1 VEDGADGGTV
11 MKISLLIEGP
21 TEKAFLPHLRRFLET
36 HLHGRMPNIDP
47 LPYHGRIPKGEK
59 LRRVVENLLSDGD
72 RAADAVVALTD
83 VYTGTREF
91 NDAADAK
98 AKMREWVGAESRF
111 HPHAAQHDFEAWL
124 LVYWADI
131 VKLAG
136 HNKRSPGKSP
146 ESVNHNRPPAYR
158 IQELF
163 EVGNCRSSY
172 VKPRD
177 ANRILQGKDLLV
189 SANACPELKALLNT
203 ILQLCDGDIIP

>member
-1 VEDGADGGTV
+1 VADGTDGGAV
-11 MKISLLIEGP
+11 VKISLLIEGR
-21 TEKAFLPHLRRFLET
+21 TEKALLPHLRRFLET
-36 HLHGRMPNIDP
+36 RLHGRMPNIDP
-47 LPYHGRIPKGEK
+47 LPYDGRIPKGEK
-59 LRRVVENLLSDGD
+59 LKRIVENLLSSGD
-72 RAADAVVALTD
+72 RASDAVVALTD

-98 AKMREWVGAESRF
+98 AKMGGWVGPETRF

-124 LVYWADI
+124 LVYWTDI

-136 HNKRSPGKSP
+136 HNKRPPGKNP
-146 ESVNHNRPPAYR
+146 EDVNHNKPPAYR

-163 EVGNCRSSY
+163 EIGNCRSSY

-189 SANACPELKALLNT
+189 SANACPELKAFLNT
-203 ILQLCDGDIIP
+203 ILQLCGGDIIP

>member
-1 VEDGADGGTV
+1 
-11 MKISLLIEGP
+11 MKISLLIEGR
-21 TEKAFLPHLRRFLET
+21 TEKALLPHLRRFLET
-36 HLHGRMPNIDP
+36 RLHGRMPNIDP
-47 LPYHGRIPKGEK
+47 LPYDGRIPKGEK
-59 LRRVVENLLSDGD
+59 LKRIVENLLSSGD
-72 RAADAVVALTD
+72 RASDAVVALTD

-98 AKMREWVGAESRF
+98 AKMGGWVGPETRF

-124 LVYWADI
+124 LVYWTDI

-136 HNKRSPGKSP
+136 HNKRPPGKNP
-146 ESVNHNRPPAYR
+146 EDVNHNKPPAYR

-163 EVGNCRSSY
+163 EIGNCRSSY

-189 SANACPELKALLNT
+189 SANACPELKAFLNT
-203 ILQLCDGDIIP
+203 ILQLCGGDIIP

>member
-1 VEDGADGGTV
+1 V
-11 MKISLLIEGP
+11 KISLLIEGR
-21 TEKAFLPHLRRFLET
+21 TEKALLPHLRRFLET
-36 HLHGRMPNIDP
+36 RLHGRMPNIDP
-47 LPYHGRIPKGEK
+47 LPYDGRIPKGEK
-59 LRRVVENLLSDGD
+59 LKRIVENLLSSGD
-72 RAADAVVALTD
+72 RASDAVVALTD

-98 AKMREWVGAESRF
+98 AKMGGWVGPETRF

-124 LVYWADI
+124 LVYWTDI

-136 HNKRSPGKSP
+136 HNKRPPGKNP
-146 ESVNHNRPPAYR
+146 EDVNHNKPPAYR

-163 EVGNCRSSY
+163 EIGNCRSSY

-189 SANACPELKALLNT
+189 SANACPELKAFLNT
-203 ILQLCDGDIIP
+203 ILQLCGGDIIP